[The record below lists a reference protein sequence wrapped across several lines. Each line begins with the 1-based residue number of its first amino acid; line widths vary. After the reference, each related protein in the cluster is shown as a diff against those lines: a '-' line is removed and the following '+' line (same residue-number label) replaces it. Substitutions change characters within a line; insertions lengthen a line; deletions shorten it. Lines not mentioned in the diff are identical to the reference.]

1 MKIIVA
7 GCGRTGSGLARV
19 LATGGH
25 DVVVVDHD
33 EGAFARL
40 GPTFRGQRIAGVAF
54 DRDVLEHAGINAADA
69 VAAMTGDDEANAVV
83 ARLAGRVFR
92 VPKVVARL
100 YDPGKAQIY
109 RRLGVQVVAPVDW
122 GIQRA
127 ADLLTFSEVGELI
140 SLGSGQVDLV
150 EVELPHLL
158 SGRPVEEL
166 AAAGEVLPVS
176 ISRSGRTFIP
186 TAGTVLQAGDIVHL
200 AVVGASRDRLVSLL
214 GTR

>member
-1 MKIIVA
+1 MKIIVT
-7 GCGRTGSGLARV
+7 GCGRTGSGLARA
-19 LATGGH
+19 LDTGGH
-25 DVVVVDHD
+25 DVTVVDHD

-40 GPTFRGQRIAGVAF
+40 GSAFGGQRIAGVAF
-54 DRDVLEHAGINAADA
+54 DRDVLEQAGISAADA

-92 VPKVVARL
+92 VPRVVARL
-100 YDPGKAQIY
+100 HDPGKAQIY

-158 SGRPVEEL
+158 SGRSVEEL
-166 AAAGEVLPVS
+166 TAPGEVLPVS
-176 ISRSGRTFIP
+176 ISRSGQTFIP
-186 TAGTVLQAGDIVHL
+186 TVGTVLQTGDIVHL
-200 AVVGASRDRLVSLL
+200 AVVGASRGRLGSLL